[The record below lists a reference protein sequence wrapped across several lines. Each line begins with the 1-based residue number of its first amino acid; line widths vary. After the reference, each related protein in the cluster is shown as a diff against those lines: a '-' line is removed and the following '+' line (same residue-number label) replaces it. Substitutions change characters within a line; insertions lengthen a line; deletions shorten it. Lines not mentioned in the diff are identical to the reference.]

1 MKKINVLMM
10 IVAFMMFRLA
20 INWPVEGSVVVRTA
34 NRKNIESETC
44 ETETEI
50 DETESETEIVNSYTD
65 EDLYVLSHIIQCEAG
80 YCERE
85 MMEGVGSVVL
95 NRVADPRFP
104 NTITEVVNQ
113 PGQYRPVTD
122 GIFTSAVPT
131 DLVMEVSVDLLEHG
145 SKFPPEVVWQANFKQ
160 GTGTYQTL
168 STSYSTMYFCY

>member
-1 MKKINVLMM
+1 MDIKRKINTLLLLSL
-10 IVAFMMFRLA
+10 ILAFRLTL
-20 INWPVEGSVVVRTA
+20 IMPVEGRSVVVRRA
-34 NRKNIESETC
+34 NGKADC
-44 ETETEI
+44 AETETEI
-50 DETESETEIVNSYTD
+50 DETETEAQPMEYTE

-95 NRVADPRFP
+95 NRVADERFP

-122 GIFTSAVPT
+122 GIFTSAEPT
-131 DLVMEVSVDLLEHG
+131 ELVIEVSIDLLEWG
-145 SKFPPEVVWQANFKQ
+145 SKFPPEVVWQANFPQ
-160 GTGTYQTL
+160 GSGTYLTL